1 MKLEDQEW
9 VINPNT
15 GNKINMKKQLT
26 EMQLAL
32 IYIDSNF
39 PFFSSLVRR
48 LKFMWS
54 FQPRT
59 ACTDGT
65 RMLFNP
71 EFMSKQ
77 TIRMKAF
84 VIMHEVMHCAL
95 DHLARG
101 KNHDH
106 TKSNIAADYEV
117 NGLLVSDNVVSADDM
132 KPYYYSPKYE
142 RIAYEA
148 IYAQCENG
156 TPPPPQQGGQ
166 DGSGNEGDKNQNQN
180 NNGNGQGNA
189 DNTPKSPD
197 WVSGW
202 NKAMEDYKNGKIKL
216 T

>member
-1 MKLEDQEW
+1 MRLEDQEW

-15 GNKINMKKQLT
+15 GHKINMKKQLT

-39 PFFSSLVRR
+39 PFFSELVRR

-54 FQPRT
+54 FQPKT

-71 EFMSKQ
+71 EFMSEQ
-77 TIRMKAF
+77 SIRLKAF

-95 DHLARG
+95 DHLQRG
-101 KNHDH
+101 KNHNH

-117 NGLLVSDNVVSADDM
+117 NGLLVSDNVVSEDDM
-132 KPYYYSPKYE
+132 KPYYYDSQYI
-142 RIAYEA
+142 RMAYEA
-148 IYAQCENG
+148 IYAKCENG

-166 DGSGNEGDKNQNQN
+166 QGSGDGNDNNQNN
-180 NNGNGQGNA
+180 NNGNGNGEN
-189 DNTPKSPD
+189 DNQPKSAE